1 MTANTERPAT
11 GANGEHPPLGR
22 ARFATE
28 LTRVLTLAGTLGFV
42 IAIALALLSGCADNL
57 KAAVS
62 LKVAHTPETPRDAS
76 VIIDEQ
82 YVGPLGFVA
91 AHGVRLP
98 LGEHRISVEKN
109 GYFPFDR
116 LVRADRDDIA
126 ISVKLEPMPD

>member
-1 MTANTERPAT
+1 MTSNSERTTAAT
-11 GANGEHPPLGR
+11 AAKRPRGGARL
-22 ARFATE
+22 ATE

-42 IAIALALLSGCADNL
+42 VAIAFALLSGCADNL

-62 LKVAHTPETPRDAS
+62 LKVARSPETPRDAS

-82 YVGPLGFVA
+82 YVGPLSIVA

-98 LGEHRISVEKN
+98 VGEHRISVEKN

-116 LVRADRDDIA
+116 LVRADRDDISL
-126 ISVKLEPMPD
+126 SVKLEPIPD